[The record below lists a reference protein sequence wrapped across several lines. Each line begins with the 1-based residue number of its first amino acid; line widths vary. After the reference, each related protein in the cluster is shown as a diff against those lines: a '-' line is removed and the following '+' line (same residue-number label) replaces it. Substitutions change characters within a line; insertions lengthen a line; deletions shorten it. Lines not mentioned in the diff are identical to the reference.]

1 MAPLYETLA
10 TDSVLERDQRLLD
23 SMRAKIDEE
32 IKKLDEKWA
41 SFFFNL
47 ILDFGFIEFRHNLL
61 FCWEN

>member
-10 TDSVLERDQRLLD
+10 ADSVLEKDQLLLD

-41 SFFFNL
+41 SSFFKFN
-47 ILDFGFIEFRHNLL
+47 FR
-61 FCWEN
+61 FWFYWIST